1 MSLLTELELIR
12 MANYKDV
19 APDGAGEKR
28 RRAAA
33 VQDAAANSIGPRM
46 ARSVLECAS
55 PLALSEWTLVKI
67 VELPFTISQ
76 HNLF

>member
-33 VQDAAANSIGPRM
+33 DVLWFASGVFIKVVHTVCAA
-46 ARSVLECAS
+46 
-55 PLALSEWTLVKI
+55 
-67 VELPFTISQ
+67 
-76 HNLF
+76 